1 MDNRTQFNAF
11 AERRFRLAGRDL
23 LPAIEHFMG
32 PFDSLP
38 RPADGRP
45 LVGFSHYDYL
55 GLVRDPRVLAAA
67 EAVMHTHGI
76 GVSASR
82 IVGGERVLHK
92 DLEKDLAEFLGYQA
106 CLTLVSGYLTNSTVI
121 AHVLGARDLLIVD
134 ELSHNSILAGAA
146 GAKATKMVFRHNDLA
161 HLEEV
166 LQEQRGKF
174 RNCLIVVEG
183 LYSMDGDVPD
193 LPAILEMKERHG
205 CWLLVDEAH
214 SLGVLGNTGRG
225 ISEHFGT
232 DPERIDLVI
241 GTLSKTLVTCGGF
254 VAGGRVVMDWFRY
267 TLPGFVFSVG
277 LPSPV
282 AAGAHEALRIMR
294 AEPERVARLRSNSEF
309 AVAEARELGL
319 DTGPAIGRGVIPLLF
334 QDVQATVTAATVMLA
349 AGYYCPPIVQVGVPR
364 DLPRLRMFLSAAH
377 TRSQISGAL
386 AAAAASRE
394 AALPANGAVPAAW
407 RMSA

>member
-1 MDNRTQFNAF
+1 MQNRPRFNEF
-11 AERRFRLAGRDL
+11 AERRFTLAGRNL

-32 PFDSLP
+32 PFDALP

-45 LVGFSHYDYL
+45 VVGFSHYDYL
-55 GLVRDPRVLAAA
+55 GLVHDPRVLAAA
-67 EAVMHTHGI
+67 ETVMHTHGI

-92 DLEKDLAEFLGYQA
+92 ELEADLADFLGYEA
-106 CLTLVSGYLTNSTVI
+106 CLTLVSGYLTNATVI
-121 AHVLGARDLLIVD
+121 AHILGSRDLLIVD

-146 GAKATKMVFRHNDLA
+146 GSKASKMVFRHNDLA
-161 HLEEV
+161 HLEEIMRA
-166 LQEQRGKF
+166 ERGKY

-193 LPAILEMKERHG
+193 LPNLLELKERHG

-214 SLGVLGNTGRG
+214 SLGVLGDTGRG
-225 ISEHFGT
+225 VSEYFGT
-232 DPERIDLVI
+232 DPQRIDLVI
-241 GTLSKTLVTCGGF
+241 GTLSKALVTCGGF
-254 VAGGRVVMDWFRY
+254 VVGGRVVMDWFRY

-282 AAGAHEALRIMR
+282 AAGAHEALRILR
-294 AEPERVARLRSNSEF
+294 AEPERVARLRANSEH
-309 AVAEARELGL
+309 AVAKAREVGL
-319 DTGPAIGRGVIPLLF
+319 DPGPAIARGVIPLLF
-334 QDVQATVTAATVMLA
+334 EDNQATVAAATVMLA

-364 DLPRLRMFLSAAH
+364 DQPRLRMFLSAAH
-377 TRSQISGAL
+377 TPDQITGAL
-386 AAAAASRE
+386 DAAAASRGAISRTE
-394 AALPANGAVPAAW
+394 ATPAAW

>member
-1 MDNRTQFNAF
+1 MDQRPLFNDF

-32 PFDSLP
+32 PFDTLP
-38 RPADGRP
+38 RPADGRAV
-45 LVGFSHYDYL
+45 VGFSHYDYL
-55 GLVRDPRVLAAA
+55 GLSKDPRVLAAA
-67 EAVMHTHGI
+67 GQVMHTHGI

-92 DLEKDLAEFLGYQA
+92 ELEADLARFLGYEA
-106 CLTLVSGYLTNSTVI
+106 SLTLVSGYLTNATVI
-121 AHVLGARDLLIVD
+121 AHILGSRDLLIMD

-161 HLEEV
+161 HLDEIMRTE
-166 LQEQRGKF
+166 RGKY

-183 LYSMDGDVPD
+183 LYSMDGDVPN
-193 LPAILEMKERHG
+193 LPALLDLKERHG

-214 SLGVLGNTGRG
+214 SLGVLGDTGRG
-225 ISEHFGT
+225 ISEYFGT
-232 DPERIDLVI
+232 DPKRIDLVI
-241 GTLSKTLVTCGGF
+241 GTLSKALVTCGGF
-254 VAGGRVVMDWFRY
+254 VAGGAMVMDWFRY

-282 AAGAHEALRIMR
+282 AAGAHEALRLLQQ
-294 AEPERVARLRSNSEF
+294 EPERVARLRANSEH
-309 AVAEARELGL
+309 AVAMARKLGL
-319 DTGPAIGRGVIPLLF
+319 DPGPAIGRGVIPLLF
-334 QDVQATVTAATVMLA
+334 ADVPATVQAATVMLA
-349 AGYYCPPIVQVGVPR
+349 QGYYCPPIVQVGVPR

-377 TRSQISGAL
+377 TTDQITGAL
-386 AAAAASRE
+386 EAAAASRVAPRRE
-394 AALPANGAVPAAW
+394 QAVPSAW

>member
-1 MDNRTQFNAF
+1 MDNRTRFNDF
-11 AERRFRLAGRDL
+11 AKRRFRLAGRDM

-45 LVGFSHYDYL
+45 VVGFSHYDYL
-55 GLVRDPRVLAAA
+55 GLARDPRVLGAA
-67 EAVMHTHGI
+67 ETVMHTHGI

-82 IVGGERVLHK
+82 IVGGERKLHK
-92 DLEKDLAEFLGYQA
+92 ELEADLAGFLGYSA
-106 CLTLVSGYLTNSTVI
+106 CLTLVSGYLTNATVI
-121 AHVLGARDLLIVD
+121 AHILGARDLLIVD

-146 GAKATKMVFRHNDLA
+146 GAKASKMVFRHNDLA
-161 HLEEV
+161 HLDEI
-166 LQEQRGKF
+166 LREQRGKY

-193 LPAILEMKERHG
+193 LPAILDLKERHG

-214 SLGVLGNTGRG
+214 SLGVLGETGRG
-225 ISEHFGT
+225 ISEYFGT

-241 GTLSKTLVTCGGF
+241 GTLSKALVTCGGF
-254 VAGGRVVMDWFRY
+254 VAGGQVVMDWFRY

-294 AEPERVARLRSNSEF
+294 AEPERVARLRANSEF
-309 AVAEARELGL
+309 AVSKARELGL
-319 DTGPAIGRGVIPLLF
+319 DPGPAIGRGVIPLLF
-334 QDVQATVTAATVMLA
+334 EDVPATVAAATTMLA

-377 TRSQISGAL
+377 TRDQITGAL
-386 AAAAASRE
+386 EAAAASRE
-394 AALPANGAVPAAW
+394 DMAPRHEMVPAAW